1 MTVSSESQSEALT
14 VADLSQFKIHGSE
27 VGYNGFEYILRSGK
41 LVIDKTLVCKAF
53 FDTESKLVRV
63 CAPKCFGKTFNLST
77 IKTFFNVITRHDMP
91 GKEENYTYRRYDYE
105 PVNQLDPELARAER
119 AKLFES
125 TLLRQRVPAFFD
137 EHLGRYPVIQISL
150 DVLLCRGLVFAV
162 MRAVE
167 FWIKALV
174 ASDLKRTQFHQLN
187 ALVKLHAKVNKDVYS
202 DYGVWANRTNVP
214 GELFAHLSELITSVY
229 KSRYIIL
236 LDCYDRPFEVSEGKP
251 WEKKAHQAYATLL
264 TPMLKNNK
272 QLMKGL
278 LTGHYAFPL
287 DKIGKVDAKDML
299 TVMPVVNGC
308 RLADSAPPDSAYML
322 GAMYGLTRPEVA
334 ELVKE
339 PPKSDYAEFTLN
351 HFGGYGFGYNDTRYH
366 TVQIIHF
373 LGQFANEE
381 PHDVLKRSLEVP
393 AVDDKVKRF
402 ALERRVE
409 MTMLVSRLISSYCHD
424 ESSCFIWS
432 SSQVR
437 DSQRNYADDPL
448 RHFVLDPLVYPGAV
462 DVDSPIDIFV
472 SLMLH
477 LGYLTVGANNSLRI
491 PNSNMR
497 DLWERVRLMVTFGT
511 WDQIQQ
517 DTAQHQ
523 LIDSLF
529 NGDTSVVCDDF
540 ESALEQLSSDGSSY
554 SDAACLEL
562 ACRYIASG
570 LTLSKYAATKNQVNV
585 VYDYQ
590 FLLQPQFGKT
600 WAIEL
605 LPFGRYIQRLVVLF
619 HFASGESMG
628 AASNADALEQLALDS
643 LNTIVDNGDVQP
655 FAHCD
660 VRLDLG
666 VAFGNDKVVVKQRL
680 WKRVNDNQMDTSE
693 PNESYENLR
702 RNDSE
707 STAEWAQR
715 LCAMDNR
722 GWSDSLGWM
731 THSTDQE

>member
-125 TLLRQRVPAFFD
+125 TLLLLMYDVYGLN
-137 EHLGRYPVIQISL
+137 LGI
-150 DVLLCRGLVFAV
+150 LCRGLVFAV

-202 DYGVWANRTNVP
+202 DSEVWANRTNVP

-264 TPMLKNNK
+264 TPMLKNNN

-287 DKIGKVDAKDML
+287 DKIGKVDANDML

-409 MTMLVSRLISSYCHD
+409 MTMLV
-424 ESSCFIWS
+424 
-432 SSQVR
+432 
-437 DSQRNYADDPL
+437 
-448 RHFVLDPLVYPGAV
+448 
-462 DVDSPIDIFV
+462 
-472 SLMLH
+472 
-477 LGYLTVGANNSLRI
+477 
-491 PNSNMR
+491 MR

-693 PNESYENLR
+693 PNESYENLH

-707 STAEWAQR
+707 LVAEWEQR
-715 LCAMDNR
+715 LRAMDSR
-722 GWSDSLGWM
+722 GWPDSLGWM
-731 THSTDQE
+731 TQSTDQE

>member
-150 DVLLCRGLVFAV
+150 DDVYGLNLGILCRGLVFAV

-202 DYGVWANRTNVP
+202 DSEVWANRTNVP

-264 TPMLKNNK
+264 TPMLKNNN

-287 DKIGKVDAKDML
+287 DKIGKVDANDML

-409 MTMLVSRLISSYCHD
+409 MTMLV
-424 ESSCFIWS
+424 
-432 SSQVR
+432 
-437 DSQRNYADDPL
+437 
-448 RHFVLDPLVYPGAV
+448 
-462 DVDSPIDIFV
+462 
-472 SLMLH
+472 
-477 LGYLTVGANNSLRI
+477 
-491 PNSNMR
+491 NMR

-666 VAFGNDKVVVKQRL
+666 VAFGNETVIVKQRL
-680 WKRVNDNQMDTSE
+680 WKRISDDQMDTSE
-693 PNESYENLR
+693 SAGNHENLR
-702 RNDSE
+702 LSDGE
-707 STAEWAQR
+707 SVAEWEQR
-715 LCAMDNR
+715 LRAMDNR

>member
-150 DVLLCRGLVFAV
+150 DVS
-162 MRAVE
+162 
-167 FWIKALV
+167 LV

-202 DYGVWANRTNVP
+202 DSEVWANRTNVP

-264 TPMLKNNK
+264 TPMLKNNN

-287 DKIGKVDAKDML
+287 DKIGKVDANDML

-409 MTMLVSRLISSYCHD
+409 MTMLV
-424 ESSCFIWS
+424 
-432 SSQVR
+432 
-437 DSQRNYADDPL
+437 
-448 RHFVLDPLVYPGAV
+448 
-462 DVDSPIDIFV
+462 
-472 SLMLH
+472 
-477 LGYLTVGANNSLRI
+477 
-491 PNSNMR
+491 NMR